1 MYFTYQKNH
10 FRVNLFTELE
20 HEYPFITL
28 CVFQLVLKTIELY
41 LTHTAVKA
49 ISTKVP
55 MAGDGRSAEAAC
67 TGTRAVT
74 VNGH

>member
-1 MYFTYQKNH
+1 MYFTYQKNY
-10 FRVNLFTELE
+10 FKVNLFTELNMNT
-20 HEYPFITL
+20 HSL
-28 CVFQLVLKTIELY
+28 HSVFSNCFKTVELY